1 MFRLFLE
8 EKVAEL
14 LNILF
19 AEESVLD
26 IIQGTYKINGN
37 FATENRLIF
46 IDKGL
51 CLGLKLKIF
60 HMTK

>member
-26 IIQGTYKINGN
+26 IVQGTYNNKWE
-37 FATENRLIF
+37 F
-46 IDKGL
+46 
-51 CLGLKLKIF
+51 CY
-60 HMTK
+60 